1 MIEIS
6 PSIQIDDSEV
16 VYDFVRASG
25 PGGQNV
31 NKVSS
36 AVQLR
41 FDVLKTM
48 SLSSDVKLRLKKL
61 AGIKMTQDGVL
72 ILDGRKF
79 RTQEAN
85 RTDITRRFILLLQK
99 ALVEPKVRRKT
110 KPSVTAK
117 AARMSDKKKRGDTKR
132 IRQYNPGDWE

>member
-6 PSIQIDDSEV
+6 HSIQIDDSEV

-85 RTDITRRFILLLQK
+85 KTDITRRFILLLQK